1 MPIIVVIKKKQC
13 NGIKKSPEKSAQR
26 AELQICMHVDMYVI
40 LKCMQACREQA
51 KFNRFHSCKFS
62 QVKSQP
68 ILQKLYN
75 KFHMQ
80 YKNFFFPKF
89 SIKYL
94 IDYCK
99 NRLVE
104 SHNRVSKSV
113 HSINLWWL

>member
-1 MPIIVVIKKKQC
+1 MKTFS
-13 NGIKKSPEKSAQR
+13 N
-26 AELQICMHVDMYVI
+26 VDMYVI
-40 LKCMQACREQA
+40 LKCMHAEQA

-75 KFHMQ
+75 KFRMQ
-80 YKNFFFPKF
+80 YKNFFPKF

-99 NRLVE
+99 KRLVE
-104 SHNRVSKSV
+104 SQNRVNKIGSD
-113 HSINLWWL
+113 HSNYVWS